1 MVCRLVG
8 VPVISPVEVS
18 KVSPAGSVGEM
29 LQEVAEPPV
38 LVGLIVEIARCLG
51 YVK

>member
-29 LQEVAEPPV
+29 LQEVAERLRFVVRRMSLASAATV
-38 LVGLIVEIARCLG
+38 L
-51 YVK
+51 